1 MTSQYRIKMVDNKE
15 KTDLAT
21 YQPAETQIDVDS
33 FTSVLSTYLKRL
45 GLPTEGVLVN
55 IGERKKV
62 INNLPSVVELLD
74 AKACSNSIY
83 ISKFAAACAVGLF
96 DAALNFL
103 WDETIASLRQKAAR
117 IDLEY
122 FFSSVVTDQNRR
134 SKLQTVE
141 DLEKLE
147 DWELVRGCQLTGI
160 LSDIGFK
167 HLDYIR
173 DMRNWASA
181 AHPNQNQ
188 LTGLQVVSWLETC
201 IKEVIGK
208 EPSGPAIQMRVLL
221 QNIRSREL
229 TSSDVYPIISNIQKL
244 PLEVVLSLLRTIF
257 GMYTDPDMAASAKNN
272 IKLIAKSVWDGA
284 PDERRY
290 EVGLKYET
298 FLANADVARRDSAR
312 EFLEIVGG
320 MSYLPKETLARELEE
335 KIQNL
340 LTSHYGMNNFYN
352 EPSHAKI
359 LAELVPKT
367 GIIPQAVRGIYVKAI
382 ILCRIGNSYGVSWAA
397 QDYYDELISRFQ
409 EAEIQQVAR
418 LLLDKEISSR
428 LQIKICAIRFS
439 NICSELRKRATNV
452 HTITALDRIL
462 KMLPDELKAADSNR
476 AIISLVSELTIN

>member
-1 MTSQYRIKMVDNKE
+1 MVNDKE
-15 KTDLAT
+15 KTDIIT
-21 YQPAETQIDVDS
+21 YQPGEIQKDVDS
-33 FTSVLSTYLKRL
+33 FTSVLTTYLKTL
-45 GLPTEGVLVN
+45 GLPTQGVLVN
-55 IGERKKV
+55 ISERKRV
-62 INNLPSVVELLD
+62 LSNLPSVVESLD
-74 AKACSNSIY
+74 VNSCKNSIY
-83 ISKFAAACAVGLF
+83 ISKFTAACSVGLF

-103 WDETIASLRQKAAR
+103 WDETIASLRQKAAL

-134 SKLQTVE
+134 SKLQSAE

-208 EPSGPAIQMRVLL
+208 EPSGPVIQVRLLL

-229 TSSDVYPIISNIQKL
+229 TSYDVNPIISNIQKL
-244 PLEVVLSLLRTIF
+244 PLEIVSSLLRTIF
-257 GMYTDPDMAASAKNN
+257 GMYTDSDMAASAKNN
-272 IKLIAKSVWDGA
+272 IKLIAKAVWNGA

-290 EVGLKYET
+290 EVGLKYAT
-298 FLANADVARRDSAR
+298 FAANADIPRRDSAR
-312 EFLEIVGG
+312 EFLDIVGG

-340 LTSHYGMNNFYN
+340 LNAHYGMNNFYN

-359 LAELVPKT
+359 LVELVPKT
-367 GIIPQAVRGIYVKAI
+367 GLIPQAIRGIYVKTI
-382 ILCRIGNSYGVSWAA
+382 ILCRIGNFYGMSWAA
-397 QDYYDELISRFQ
+397 TDYYDELISRFQ
-409 EAEIQQVAR
+409 EAEIQQIPC
-418 LLLDKEISSR
+418 LLLDKEVSAR
-428 LQIKICAIRFS
+428 LQSEACAKIFLE
-439 NICSELRKRATNV
+439 ICEKLRKRATNV
-452 HTITALDRIL
+452 HTTSVFDRIL
-462 KMLPDELKAADSNR
+462 KMPLEELSVATDNKVFV
-476 AIISLVSELTIN
+476 SLLSALTVD

>member
-1 MTSQYRIKMVDNKE
+1 MVNDSE
-15 KTDLAT
+15 KTDIT
-21 YQPAETQIDVDS
+21 KYQPGEIQKNVDS
-33 FTSVLSTYLKRL
+33 FTSQLTTYLKTL
-45 GLPTEGVLVN
+45 NLPTQGVLVN

-62 INNLPSVVELLD
+62 LNNLPSVVESLD
-74 AKACSNSIY
+74 ETACKNSIY

-134 SKLQTVE
+134 SKLQTAD

-173 DMRNWASA
+173 DIRNWASA

-208 EPSGPAIQMRVLL
+208 EPSGPAIQMRLLL

-229 TSSDVYPIISNIQKL
+229 TSADVNPIISNIRKL
-244 PLEVVLSLLRTIF
+244 PQEIVSSLLRTIF
-257 GMYTDPDMAASAKNN
+257 GMYTDPDMAAIAKNN
-272 IKLIAKSVWDGA
+272 IKLIAKAVWNGA

-290 EVGLKYET
+290 EVGLKFAT
-298 FLANADVARRDSAR
+298 FAANADIPRRDSAR
-312 EFLEIVGG
+312 EFLEITGG

-340 LTSHYGMNNFYN
+340 LTAHYGMSNFYN
-352 EPSHAKI
+352 EPSNAKI

-367 GIIPQAVRGIYVKAI
+367 GLIPQAVRGIYVKTI
-382 ILCRIGNSYGVSWAA
+382 IMCRVGNFYGVSYAA
-397 QDYYDELISRFQ
+397 IDYYDELISRFQ
-409 EAEIQQVAR
+409 EAEIQQFAC
-418 LLLDKEISSR
+418 LLLDKEVSSR
-428 LQIKICAIRFS
+428 LQSPICAERFLE
-439 NICSELRKRATNV
+439 ICSLLRKRAANA
-452 HTITALDRIL
+452 HTVSALDQIL
-462 KMLPDELKAADSNR
+462 KMRPEELQVADGNKA
-476 AIISLVSELTIN
+476 LVSLLSALTGD

>member
-1 MTSQYRIKMVDNKE
+1 MVNDEE
-15 KTDLAT
+15 KTDIT
-21 YQPAETQIDVDS
+21 IYQPGEIQKNVDS
-33 FTSVLSTYLKRL
+33 FTSGLTTYLKTL
-45 GLPTEGVLVN
+45 GLPTQGVLVN
-55 IGERKKV
+55 IRERNKV
-62 INNLPSVVELLD
+62 LNNLPSVVESLD
-74 AKACSNSIY
+74 AISRRNSIY

-134 SKLQTVE
+134 SKLQTAE

-229 TSSDVYPIISNIQKL
+229 TSDDVNPIISNIQKL
-244 PLEVVLSLLRTIF
+244 PLEIVSSLLRTIF

-272 IKLIAKSVWDGA
+272 IKLIAKAVWNGA
-284 PDERRY
+284 PDERRF
-290 EVGLKYET
+290 EAGLKYAT
-298 FLANADVARRDSAR
+298 FAANADITRRDSAR
-312 EFLEIVGG
+312 EFLDIVGG

-340 LTSHYGMNNFYN
+340 LTAHYGMNNFYN

-367 GIIPQAVRGIYVKAI
+367 GLIPQAVREIYVKTI
-382 ILCRIGNSYGVSWAA
+382 ILCRIGNFYGISWAA
-397 QDYYDELISRFQ
+397 TDYYDELISRFQ
-409 EAEIQQVAR
+409 EAEIQKVPC
-418 LLLDKEISSR
+418 LLLDTEVSSR
-428 LQIKICAIRFS
+428 LQANVCAKRFLV
-439 NICSELRKRATNV
+439 ICSELRKRATNV
-452 HTITALDRIL
+452 HTISALDRIL
-462 KMLPDELKAADSNR
+462 KMLPEELPTAASNKAFV
-476 AIISLVSELTIN
+476 SLLSALTVG